1 MVTEG
6 LVQVGN
12 NSVPYSDYFRIA
24 ELILEPQQRALM
36 SILIAQE
43 TLMTAIQ
50 DINAKLDGLSGDVA
64 TQLQQTRDAL
74 ALLGAK
80 VDELN
85 LAEAQ
90 AADLRAQLD
99 AVEATLDPIAARID
113 ALSADLRSDDPAPVE
128 PAPEQ
133 PAPVEPQPEPTPDQV
148 A

>member
-6 LVQVGN
+6 LIQVGN

-24 ELILEPQQRALM
+24 ELIIEPQQRALM

-113 ALSADLRSDDPAPVE
+113 GLSADLRSDDPAPVE

>member
-1 MVTEG
+1 M
-6 LVQVGN
+6 
-12 NSVPYSDYFRIA
+12 SDHLSIPVAF
-24 ELILEPQQRALM
+24 LTTDQRAHM

-43 TLMTAIQ
+43 NLMNAVQ
-50 DINAKLDGLSGDVA
+50 NINEKLDALTGDI
-64 TQLQQTRDAL
+64 TNQLQQTRDAL
-74 ALLGAK
+74 ALLGTK

-99 AVEATLDPIAARID
+99 AVDATLDPIAARID
-113 ALSADLRSDDPAPVE
+113 GLSADLRSDDPAPVE

>member
-6 LVQVGN
+6 LIQVGN

-24 ELILEPQQRALM
+24 ELIIEPQQRALM

-99 AVEATLDPIAARID
+99 AVDATLDPIAARID
-113 ALSADLRSDDPAPVE
+113 GLSADLRSDDPAPVE

>member
-1 MVTEG
+1 MT
-6 LVQVGN
+6 
-12 NSVPYSDYFRIA
+12 DYLTNPDA
-24 ELILEPQQRALM
+24 YLTPEQRALM

-50 DINAKLDGLSGDVA
+50 DINAKLDGLAGDVA

-74 ALLGAK
+74 ALLGTK

-99 AVEATLDPIAARID
+99 AVDATLDPIAARID
-113 ALSADLRSDDPAPVE
+113 GLSADLRSDDPAPVE

>member
-113 ALSADLRSDDPAPVE
+113 GLSADLRSDDPAPVE